1 MITRTALATMG
12 TTRSLPWHGLLVD
25 VRARCKSLPH
35 EDVRGLDDLAVAV
48 LGEAAHE
55 AEMSASC
62 TWPQLLAA
70 YAHRPRHGHALLH
83 LLLRHLQRSRLGQIS
98 MMACPQN

>member
-1 MITRTALATMG
+1 MG
-12 TTRSLPWHGLLVD
+12 TRSLHGTDFLYTS
-25 VRARCKSLPH
+25 ARCESLPTRPRAH
-35 EDVRGLDDLAVAV
+35 VDVRGLDDLAVAV